1 MSAKRES
8 LEGVFGAKP
17 KPTAGGQP
25 QRGAALAG
33 MRPPSRSAS
42 PQVPAPVPTP
52 AASIP
57 APVAV
62 PPAVAHFEAVP
73 VEPQDDDAVIT
84 SMVVYI
90 DEALLDAVRAEKGRI
105 GGTYADV
112 AEDALDAQLAAVAAS
127 FGGAQQD
134 SAGGMLPRRRRATGV
149 RGRIQLAIRF
159 SRGQQRWLDA
169 QADAMGAPS
178 RSAVVALALAMHLGT
193 HTP

>member
-17 KPTAGGQP
+17 KPAAGGQP

-42 PQVPAPVPTP
+42 PQVPAPAP
-52 AASIP
+52 AP

-62 PPAVAHFEAVP
+62 PSAVVHFEAVA